1 MPTKGGLAPAKLVN
15 MTTGEEVECMFNP
28 FEYTLTKQNTWE
40 KKPAKGKNVPEIVF
54 KQGGNQVLKVQLLFD
69 TFAEQGDVRDYTDKI
84 WTMMAVAEQT
94 KNATTGKSRPPKV
107 SFRWGR
113 LNFEAVLTNI
123 QQKYTLFLP
132 DGTPVRTTV
141 DITLEQLIDVD
152 DYSGGGGGGGGGGG
166 AGGGAAAT
174 PKVATAQQGQR
185 MDTVAAQQ
193 TGDAANHRQVAEANN
208 IDNPHKV
215 PNGTPLVV
223 PHQ

>member
-15 MTTGEEVECMFNP
+15 MTTGETVECMFNP
-28 FEYTLTKQNTWE
+28 FEYTLTKQNQWE

-69 TFAEQGDVRDYTDKI
+69 TFADQSDVRDHTDKI
-84 WTMMAVAEQT
+84 WKMMAVAEQT

-152 DYSGGGGGGGGGGG
+152 DYSSSGGG
-166 AGGGAAAT
+166 GGGAAAT
-174 PKVATAQQGQR
+174 PKVATSQQGQR

-193 TGDAANHRQVAEANN
+193 TGDAANYRQVAEANN
-208 IDNPHKV
+208 VDNPNKV

-223 PHQ
+223 PNQ